1 MPLATVCPSVR
12 GDAAADY
19 WTGCPLA
26 STRIDDPDL
35 MELFTV
41 YRQTRFLDGAL
52 FAPSAITAAGEEALM
67 VLDAEVH
74 RLREVE
80 RDRDRAAA
88 EARRKAAG

>member
-1 MPLATVCPSVR
+1 MCPSVR

-19 WTGCPLA
+19 WTECPLA

-35 MELFTV
+35 MELFAV
-41 YRQTRFLDGAL
+41 YRRARFLDGAL
-52 FAPSAITAAGEEALM
+52 FTPEAITAQGEEALLI
-67 VLDAEVH
+67 LDAEVH

-80 RDRDRAAA
+80 RERERSAA

>member
-1 MPLATVCPSVR
+1 MCPSVR

-19 WTGCPLA
+19 WLECPLA
-26 STRIDDPDL
+26 ATRIDDPDL

-41 YRQTRFLDGAL
+41 YRQARFLDGAL
-52 FAPSAITAAGEEALM
+52 FTAETITAMGEEALM
-67 VLDAEVH
+67 TLDAEVH

-80 RDRDRAAA
+80 RERERSAA